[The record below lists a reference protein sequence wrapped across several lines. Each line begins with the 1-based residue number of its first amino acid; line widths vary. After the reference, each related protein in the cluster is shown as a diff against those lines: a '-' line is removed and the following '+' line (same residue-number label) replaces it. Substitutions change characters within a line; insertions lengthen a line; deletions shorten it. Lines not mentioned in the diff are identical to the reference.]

1 MTHGRNFKRELWIG
15 IMDLLQPSDRSLQ
28 EVLREM
34 KDPLTSNGMMPPP
47 LSAIYTPKV
56 GNNFLVIN
64 LQFKVG
70 ILLNCFLLQFILR
83 HDPTSKS
90 SQKLVLES
98 VTKYFHSLFFGCRL

>member
-1 MTHGRNFKRELWIG
+1 MMAHTRNFKRELWIG

-56 GNNFLVIN
+56 GKF
-64 LQFKVG
+64 Q
-70 ILLNCFLLQFILR
+70 R
-83 HDPTSKS
+83 
-90 SQKLVLES
+90 
-98 VTKYFHSLFFGCRL
+98 